1 MNRVELMTVLSDEL
15 QGVGLDE
22 LEGVP
27 WLRSYVHADDL
38 VEAGMTVSHSSATS
52 SAEQIQEPPHSAFPP
67 CLYSRVRLYSIFA
80 SMAAS
85 RSMP

>member
-1 MNRVELMTVLSDEL
+1 MGLGANTKSISPFRRRLLAINVEC
-15 QGVGLDE
+15 
-22 LEGVP
+22 
-27 WLRSYVHADDL
+27 YVYADYL
-38 VEAGMTVSHSSATS
+38 A
-52 SAEQIQEPPHSAFPP
+52 HSAFPP